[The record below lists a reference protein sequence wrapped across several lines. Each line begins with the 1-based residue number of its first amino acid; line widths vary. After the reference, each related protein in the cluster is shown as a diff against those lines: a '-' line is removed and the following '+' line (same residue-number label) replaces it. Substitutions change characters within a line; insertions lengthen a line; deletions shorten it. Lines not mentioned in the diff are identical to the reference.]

1 MGGAASLKR
10 FNIAIDGPAGAG
22 KSTVARLVAGRL
34 GYVYIDT
41 GAMYRAVTWK
51 VLQLELTVQ
60 QQDEIIHAA
69 EAMQIELKAGPH
81 GQMVFVDGV
90 ERTQEIRS
98 SEVTKLVSHIA
109 SIGPVRELLV
119 RKQQIMAAAKGVV
132 MDGRDIG
139 THVLPDAEIKIFLT
153 ASVRQRA
160 ERRFRELQST
170 EPDLTIEQ
178 LEQDIAR
185 RDKLDEEREISPLR
199 RTPDAVLL
207 DSTNMTIED
216 VVDAIL
222 NICKDQLGWG
232 NLGDVL

>member
-10 FNIAIDGPAGAG
+10 INIAIDGPAGAG

-34 GYVYIDT
+34 GFIYIDT

-51 VLQLELTVQ
+51 VLQLELTPQ
-60 QQDEIIHAA
+60 QEDDIIRAA

-81 GQMVFVDGV
+81 GQLVFIDGE

-109 SIGPVRELLV
+109 SIGRVRELLV
-119 RKQQIMAAAKGVV
+119 RKQQMMAANKGIV

-153 ASVRQRA
+153 ASVSKRA
-160 ERRFRELQST
+160 ERRFLELEAK

-199 RTPDAVLL
+199 RAPDAVLL
-207 DSTNMTIED
+207 DSTNMGIEE

-222 NICKDQLGWG
+222 EIGKDQWGWG
-232 NLGDVL
+232 N

>member
-10 FNIAIDGPAGAG
+10 INIAIDGPAGAG

-34 GYVYIDT
+34 GFIYIDT

-51 VLQLELTVQ
+51 VLQLELTPQ
-60 QQDEIIHAA
+60 QEDDIIRAA

-81 GQMVFVDGV
+81 GQLVFIDGE

-119 RKQQIMAAAKGVV
+119 HKQQMMAANKGIV

-153 ASVRQRA
+153 ASVRKRA
-160 ERRFRELQST
+160 ERRFLELEAK

-199 RTPDAVLL
+199 RAPDAVLL
-207 DSTNMTIED
+207 DSTNMGIEE

-222 NICKDQLGWG
+222 EIGKDQWGWG
-232 NLGDVL
+232 N